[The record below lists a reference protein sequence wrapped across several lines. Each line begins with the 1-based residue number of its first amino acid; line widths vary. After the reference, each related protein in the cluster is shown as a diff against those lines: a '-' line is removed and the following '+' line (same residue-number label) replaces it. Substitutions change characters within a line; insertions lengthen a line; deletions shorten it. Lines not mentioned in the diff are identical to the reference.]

1 MLLQCIPE
9 MPTGIKLIH
18 QLGMGPTQEA
28 IGSWYIPTFP
38 KRQMS
43 VSGGDHRMPTEPS
56 CSLTIVL
63 LFSVPPIHVCIYI
76 PENTLLLADQYIVVY
91 FYIASFPGHPLHPGM
106 RLLTVYSN
114 SLHNQEIDS
123 IWRYVIKS

>member
-1 MLLQCIPE
+1 MQCIPE

-43 VSGGDHRMPTEPS
+43 ASGGDHGMPTEPS

-63 LFSVPPIHVCIYI
+63 LFSVPPIHVLDVLDVHVNDLVATRIIIRQC
-76 PENTLLLADQYIVVY
+76 
-91 FYIASFPGHPLHPGM
+91 
-106 RLLTVYSN
+106 
-114 SLHNQEIDS
+114 
-123 IWRYVIKS
+123 

>member
-43 VSGGDHRMPTEPS
+43 ASGGDHGMPTEPS

-76 PENTLLLADQYIVVY
+76 SKNALLLADQYTVV
-91 FYIASFPGHPLHPGM
+91 
-106 RLLTVYSN
+106 
-114 SLHNQEIDS
+114 
-123 IWRYVIKS
+123 